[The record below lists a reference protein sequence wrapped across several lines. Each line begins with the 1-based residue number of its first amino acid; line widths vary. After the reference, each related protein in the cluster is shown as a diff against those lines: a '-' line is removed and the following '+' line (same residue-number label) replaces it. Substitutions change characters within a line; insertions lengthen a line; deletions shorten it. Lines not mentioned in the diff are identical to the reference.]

1 MAKHL
6 DLKDILHRVVE
17 SLDLN
22 PMHRAELHDAI
33 DIHDDP
39 AAQAAKDA
47 EKNDERDAQVKELEE
62 KLAALRPAPA
72 PEPATPDVSRETDS
86 KTLPANAKPAPV
98 PPAFS
103 SSSSA

>member
-47 EKNDERDAQVKELEE
+47 EANDERDAQVAELEK
-62 KLAALRPAPA
+62 KLAELRPAPA
-72 PEPATPDVSRETDS
+72 AESTPTPTAGPTPAVPRSATT
-86 KTLPANAKPAPV
+86 PV
-98 PPAFS
+98 PAASFTPAS
-103 SSSSA
+103 GA